1 MNENLIG
8 AILVAM
14 LFIGY
19 AFLWW
24 NMRRMCR
31 ERFGVDPNV
40 MERSGDPLQRFMFGV
55 TRLLTVGVV
64 LILVSHLLFIGT
76 HPWLERVACLSVRM
90 GLLGGAVLGFGGLLL
105 CALAQRNMG
114 ASWRVGI
121 DESRPTTL
129 VTTGVHG
136 LIRNPTYT
144 GLFLVILGMWFVW
157 PTALVTMYSI
167 AFISFFEVQV
177 RCEERD
183 LLARHGDLYLEY
195 LKRTKRY
202 IPWIY

>member
-1 MNENLIG
+1 
-8 AILVAM
+8 
-14 LFIGY
+14 
-19 AFLWW
+19 
-24 NMRRMCR
+24 
-31 ERFGVDPNV
+31 
-40 MERSGDPLQRFMFGV
+40 
-55 TRLLTVGVV
+55 
-64 LILVSHLLFIGT
+64 
-76 HPWLERVACLSVRM
+76 
-90 GLLGGAVLGFGGLLL
+90 
-105 CALAQRNMG
+105 
-114 ASWRVGI
+114 
-121 DESRPTTL
+121 
-129 VTTGVHG
+129 VHG